1 MVRWIE
7 ANDIVAYQLR
17 RPARK
22 GCGTEDYVIAIR
34 PQGPFGA
41 SLWEVVTGRG
51 PTDRPSPKNTMRVY
65 VAHILRLAAHK
76 AARIA
81 SRSIK
86 NGGYSVILA
95 TQAKL
100 TQRFV
105 VPNVVWAALKAILVN
120 RGLWFPRTGDPDDV
134 PRLLGHVAMDA
145 ESVLHP
151 AHGSYLFVREWDY
164 SHVALEMALDENM
177 TGYLGIAAS
186 LAWALQGDQPVFR
199 QPPWDAFDTRPRALV
214 ADPVL
219 DLRIVALA
227 TDVGLIA
234 RPAAPV
240 VPATIDYARIMM
252 DTKWTSLL

>member
-17 RPARK
+17 RPTRK

-34 PQGPFGA
+34 PQELFGA

-65 VAHILRLAAHK
+65 VAHLWRLAAHK
-76 AARIA
+76 AAKIA
-81 SRSIK
+81 WRSSK

-105 VPNVVWAALKAILVN
+105 VPNAVWAALKALLVN
-120 RGLWFPRTGDPDDV
+120 RGLWFPLTGDPDDV

-151 AHGSYLFVREWDY
+151 AHGSYLFARQWDY
-164 SHVALEMALDENM
+164 SHVAIEMALDDHM
-177 TGYLGIAAS
+177 TGYLGLAAS
-186 LAWALQGDQPVFR
+186 IAWFVEGDGVIFR
-199 QPPWDAFDTRPRALV
+199 ESVERPRALLQRLV
-214 ADPVL
+214 QESNISP
-219 DLRIVALA
+219 RIRALA
-227 TDVGLIA
+227 EDVGLT
-234 RPAAPV
+234 RHR
-240 VPATIDYARIMM
+240 ATIDYAGIMV